1 MAEGCTARED
11 TEGGRDRGGPWAL
24 PGPLPSHLWGE
35 AAHLTA
41 PTEPPLE
48 VGTPHWSSYP
58 LTLGVKRGECHGGR
72 WVGAGLGGLLS
83 PRAGG
88 LGLQDGG

>member
-1 MAEGCTARED
+1 MAEGRTARED
-11 TEGGRDRGGPWAL
+11 TEGGRGHGGPWAIR
-24 PGPLPSHLWGE
+24 GPLPSHLWGE

-41 PTEPPLE
+41 PAESPFE
-48 VGTPHWSSYP
+48 VGTPHRSSCS
-58 LTLGVKRGECHGGR
+58 LTLGVERGECHGGR
-72 WVGAGLGGLLS
+72 WVGARLSGLLS